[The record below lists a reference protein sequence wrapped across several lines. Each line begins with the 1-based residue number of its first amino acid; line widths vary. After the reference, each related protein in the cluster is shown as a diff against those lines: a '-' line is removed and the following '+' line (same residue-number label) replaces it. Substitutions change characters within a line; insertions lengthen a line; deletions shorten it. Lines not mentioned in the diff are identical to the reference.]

1 MDDFTKRIED
11 MEKINA
17 ELQNQLSQSNMKLAK
32 IFNAAVEIGGPN
44 LLDTLQ
50 NSIGMNDWLIFCWIY
65 LVL

>member
-50 NSIGMNDWLIFCWIY
+50 NSIGMND
-65 LVL
+65 